1 MHTSN
6 LQISLLDRIYSRLFA
21 RYALLEN
28 EEMVEISH
36 DILGEFRTEWLF
48 TQMEQWI
55 DRSNCNWMKRLDK
68 ACPGLT
74 QQERQLVMLLYLGF
88 SSTSIAFLTG
98 RPSKQ
103 AVLTAKCRLR
113 KRISFLNPKILQSLG
128 LGKK

>member
-6 LQISLLDRIYSRLFA
+6 LQISLLDVICSRLFA
-21 RYALLEN
+21 RYVVLKN
-28 EEMVEISH
+28 EEAVEMH
-36 DILGEFRTEWLF
+36 HYMHKEFRSEELF

-88 SSTSIAFLTG
+88 SSTSIAFLTD